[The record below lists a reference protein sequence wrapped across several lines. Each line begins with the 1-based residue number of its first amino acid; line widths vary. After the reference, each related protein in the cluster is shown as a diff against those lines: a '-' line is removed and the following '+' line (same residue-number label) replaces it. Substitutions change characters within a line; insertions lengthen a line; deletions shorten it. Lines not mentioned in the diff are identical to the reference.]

1 MGKMETGTRI
11 ARQRRLWLYARYKIC
26 GALDLPLRDLVGQHI
41 LYPMRVRLGRS
52 LIILPPLAD
61 RVQHLGQ
68 TRGVGDGTVSLF
80 LFWKIDSGLV
90 SFFFIF
96 IFSFLEY
103 FLLASSHI
111 MP

>member
-52 LIILPPLAD
+52 LIILPPSPSLTGFSTRA
-61 RVQHLGQ
+61 RLGVWGMVQ
-68 TRGVGDGTVSLF
+68 
-80 LFWKIDSGLV
+80 LV
-90 SFFFIF
+90 CF
-96 IFSFLEY
+96 Y
-103 FLLASSHI
+103 FGRLILV
-111 MP
+111 